1 MANTRTAIRSSIVAV
16 VALGAIASCG
26 GGSPTSPGGGGG
38 TTIVV
43 RDGGTGPSGATVT
56 ISAAGAVS
64 PATVTVAVGQ
74 AVTFVN
80 NDTRQHEIA
89 SDPHPNHGT
98 CPSIEAG
105 VSLLTSGQTKVTRAF
120 GNAGTCRYHDHLN
133 DTNQALR
140 GTIVV
145 Q

>member
-1 MANTRTAIRSSIVAV
+1 MAI

-26 GGSPTSPGGGGG
+26 GGSPTSPGGGGV
-38 TTIVV
+38 TVVV
-43 RDGGTGPSGATVT
+43 RDGGTGPSGATVSIT
-56 ISAAGAVS
+56 AAGVN
-64 PATVTVAVGQ
+64 PASVTVAVGQ

-80 NDTRQHEIA
+80 NDTRQHDIG
-89 SDPHPNHGT
+89 SDPHPQHGT

-105 VSLLTSGQTKVTRAF
+105 VSLLAPGQTKVTRAF
-120 GNAGTCRYHDHLN
+120 ANAGTCRYHDHL
-133 DTNQALR
+133 DDGNQAMR